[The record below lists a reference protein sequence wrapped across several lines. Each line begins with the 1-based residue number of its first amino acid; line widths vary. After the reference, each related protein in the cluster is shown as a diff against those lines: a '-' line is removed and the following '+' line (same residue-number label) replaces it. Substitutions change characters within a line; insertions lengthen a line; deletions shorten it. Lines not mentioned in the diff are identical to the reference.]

1 VRSEFAVSYESG
13 VDLAAMPRALLW
25 SVFLGCT
32 HPVWSMLD
40 GYDVEFEEPIDP
52 AELEFWTA
60 MAAASRSA
68 SSLPSTAGTAPVRFG
83 SNRAPVETL
92 PPAAPSTGPPAVLLS
107 CGKESLLSL
116 SLLREVT
123 SQAAAVSVDSPMPGT
138 HDHESAFRA
147 WARAA
152 FRSPRPVRVHHM
164 YQSNQL
170 SS

>member
-1 VRSEFAVSYESG
+1 MSGHSRVCPLEIHGSSVPFRWETRPAHAAWVRSEFAVSYESG

-68 SSLPSTAGTAPVRFG
+68 SGLPSSAGPAPVRFG
-83 SNRAPVETL
+83 ASRAPVEAL
-92 PPAAPSTGPPAVLLS
+92 PPARPSTGPPALRPSSGEDVR
-107 CGKESLLSL
+107 LSL
-116 SLLREVT
+116 SAPR
-123 SQAAAVSVDSPMPGT
+123 AV
-138 HDHESAFRA
+138 
-147 WARAA
+147 
-152 FRSPRPVRVHHM
+152 
-164 YQSNQL
+164 
-170 SS
+170 